1 MKLSRKGSVERQML
15 FLILERSCPI
25 MLKRLREKL
34 KERLKDLLGR
44 GRVPTT
50 YKNNNGQSS

>member
-1 MKLSRKGSVERQML
+1 MKICSNGSVERIGAF
-15 FLILERSCPI
+15 FLKIERRCPS

-34 KERLKDLLGR
+34 KKRLKDLLGR

-50 YKNNNGQSS
+50 YKNNNQSS